1 MKLEGKAISHVK
13 FGKGIVKESSEKY
26 ITILFP
32 HGEKKFLYPDAF
44 LKFLI
49 LKDEKTQEKID
60 QILDGKLSREEKRRE
75 KERKEQEKQQRIQ
88 NLKIRQYSQAAFGLS
103 PNNQEQVFER
113 WSVYTGQYLSG
124 KSKGEPKIP
133 TKLDLN
139 SACLI
144 TLRRMGE
151 PEKNRKIIGA
161 FMVEDDFDASSCMDG
176 IIRSHDYFR
185 MELKERER
193 LPYWDYFEESE
204 PLKWGRTEMKLIT
217 ITQMQTIL
225 KDMQQKISHSKRKEK
240 MKEFYEYF
248 CFVNRLNNES

>member
-75 KERKEQEKQQRIQ
+75 QERKEQEKHQRIQ
-88 NLKIRQYSQAAFGLS
+88 NLKIRQFSQAAFGLS
-103 PNNQEQVFER
+103 LNNQEQVFER
-113 WSVYTGQYLSG
+113 WNVYTGQYLSG

-133 TKLDLN
+133 AKLDLN

-144 TLRRMGE
+144 TLRQMGE

-161 FMVEDDFDASSCMDG
+161 FMVEDDFEASSCKDG
-176 IIRSHDYFR
+176 IIRSHEYYR
-185 MELKERER
+185 MELKEKEM
-193 LPYWDYFEESE
+193 LPFWHYFEEDE
-204 PLKWGRTEMKLIT
+204 PFKWGRSEMKVIT

-225 KDMQQKISHSKRKEK
+225 KDMEQKISHSKRKER

-248 CFVNRLNNES
+248 CFVNQVNQEF